1 MGTDASSMKD
11 NAMTSEKILNT
22 HTTEEEKSFNHMNR
36 LIEQNQI
43 ETDTEAMQDFKVE
56 KKDC

>member
-11 NAMTSEKILNT
+11 NAMTSEKILNI

-36 LIEQNQI
+36 LIEQRKRI
-43 ETDTEAMQDFKVE
+43 AEHYYYYYYFCFASFF
-56 KKDC
+56 

>member
-11 NAMTSEKILNT
+11 NAMTSEKILNI